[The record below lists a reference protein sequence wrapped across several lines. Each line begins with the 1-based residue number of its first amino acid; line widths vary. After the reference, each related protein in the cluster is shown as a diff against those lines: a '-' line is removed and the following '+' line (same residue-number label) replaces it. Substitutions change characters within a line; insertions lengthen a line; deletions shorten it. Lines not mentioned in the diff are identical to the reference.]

1 MIHNAP
7 RNAMVLA
14 LIINLIMIGADL
26 TYGLLMNS
34 ASLLGDAANNSGD
47 AFIFLVS
54 VIVLSSSTVI
64 KNRVALLKGIIM
76 LAFSVW
82 AFYHVYLGLIGL
94 SWLSGGIVTA
104 VGLLSLIGNSTVA
117 VMMHKYQ
124 DKDLNFKSA
133 FICCRNDAIASL
145 GVVLAGILVWVSNS
159 HWPDVIIGAIIAGIA
174 CWGGTTVIRLSILG
188 LNKPKDDCC

>member
-26 TYGLLMNS
+26 TYGLMMNS

-54 VIVLSSSTVI
+54 VIVLSSTTVI
-64 KNRVALLKGIIM
+64 KNRVALLKGVIM

-117 VMMHKYQ
+117 VMMYKHQ
-124 DKDLNFKSA
+124 DKDLMQ
-133 FICCRNDAIASL
+133 
-145 GVVLAGILVWVSNS
+145 
-159 HWPDVIIGAIIAGIA
+159 
-174 CWGGTTVIRLSILG
+174 
-188 LNKPKDDCC
+188 